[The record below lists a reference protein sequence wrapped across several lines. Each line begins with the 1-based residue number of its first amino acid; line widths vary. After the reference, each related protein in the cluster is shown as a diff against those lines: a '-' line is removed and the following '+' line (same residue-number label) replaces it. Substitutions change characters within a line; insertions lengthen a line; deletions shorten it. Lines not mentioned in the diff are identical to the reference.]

1 MSKEIIMIKSFKNGI
16 NVVLDPDVP
25 FEELYVAYAEKFRDS
40 AHFFKDAKRVLSFEG
55 RKLSELEER
64 ALVEAIS
71 EYTDLRILCIVEEDE
86 DENQVYYRAAN
97 SFSAGDPN
105 SNGQIYKGCVHSGQR
120 IETPSSIIILGDVN
134 PGAEIVSNGSVVVLG
149 CIYGDV
155 KAGAKG
161 DEGAF
166 VAALDFKSTEVGIA
180 DKICKTL
187 PKSAG
192 FLRTKPGARIVYIAN
207 DEIEIDEISKEFL
220 MNLPF

>member
-25 FEELYVAYAEKFRDS
+25 FEELYIAYAERFRDS

-71 EYTDLRILCIVEEDE
+71 EYTDLRILCVIEQDEE
-86 DENQVYYRAAN
+86 ENQIYYRAAN
-97 SFSAGDPN
+97 SFSSGDPN
-105 SNGQIYKGCVHSGQR
+105 SNGQIFKGCVHSGQR

-134 PGAEIVSNGSVVVLG
+134 PGAEIISNGSVVVLG

-155 KAGAKG
+155 IAGAHG
-161 DEGAF
+161 DTGAF
-166 VAALDFKSTEVGIA
+166 VAALDFKTTQISIA
-180 DKICKTL
+180 DNTCKIL

-192 FLRTKPGARIVYIAN
+192 FLRTKPGARIVYVAN
-207 DEIEIDEISKEFL
+207 NEIEIEEITKEFL